1 MAILAFWDRRGGAR
15 ELAERGLARAG
26 RADQGYGYRL
36 AGRAGGIDQVGHI
49 LQSFMILARILEADA
64 VEGDDK

>member
-1 MAILAFWDRRGGAR
+1 MSGLVRAR
-15 ELAERGLARAG
+15 